1 MTQENLPAEGMEEPT
16 KTHLGFGG
24 KTINRIL
31 ELDED
36 NNLYLLLHCEIV
48 SDSRKESKGKLI
60 HGAGAKTTILAELTA
75 KEAAQVVA
83 NASLDLPVDEPD
95 DDDDE

>member
-31 ELDED
+31 EIEGD
-36 NNLYLLLHCEIV
+36 NELYLLIHCEIV

-60 HGAGAKTTILAELTA
+60 HGAGAKTTILAELTQA
-75 KEAAQVVA
+75 EAARVA
-83 NASLDLPVDEPD
+83 AAATLDLPFDVDE
-95 DDDDE
+95 DEE